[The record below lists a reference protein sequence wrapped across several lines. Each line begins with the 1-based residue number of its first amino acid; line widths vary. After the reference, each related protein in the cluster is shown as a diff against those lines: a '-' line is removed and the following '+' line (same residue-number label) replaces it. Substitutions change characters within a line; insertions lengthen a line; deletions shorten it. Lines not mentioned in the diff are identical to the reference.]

1 EKNERK
7 IRRRRSKLAMGDDDH
22 KPPPTTEEIR
32 QKMIS
37 SFTAEITSSSRE
49 VALLILEAHQWD
61 IAAAV
66 SAFRDA
72 VVAAAVAASTARAN
86 VPSPIRL
93 RSPRSPSR
101 AFSPRDGNILS
112 DSDEKENEDPM
123 ESDDVER
130 DVSSLPRRLR
140 FRSLS
145 EILSVIPQEIPRT
158 VTLYRNGYTFD
169 DDNILWP
176 LDDPD
181 CAEFPCPFKIVE
193 SLESPRA
200 LDSPGGKRRVL
211 ITLIRRQQED
221 FHVIESLDS
230 PRVLDSPCGKRRAV
244 ITLIRRQQEDFPDS
258 SNPFQG
264 VGRTLAEPDS
274 VPPASSDSLTTEA
287 TSSIDPTAPT
297 TSIKVILADGTPI
310 VSRFTTTH
318 HTIRDVRDFIDAA
331 RPDASRDYQLLIM
344 GSSPPTPLTTDL
356 DQTIEQAGISNAVL
370 TQKF

>member
-1 EKNERK
+1 
-7 IRRRRSKLAMGDDDH
+7 MGDDDH

-101 AFSPRDGNILS
+101 AFSPSDGNILS

-181 CAEFPCPFKIVE
+181 CAEF
-193 SLESPRA
+193 LE
-200 LDSPGGKRRVL
+200 
-211 ITLIRRQQED
+211 
-221 FHVIESLDS
+221 
-230 PRVLDSPCGKRRAV
+230 
-244 ITLIRRQQEDFPDS
+244 DS

>member
-1 EKNERK
+1 
-7 IRRRRSKLAMGDDDH
+7 MGDGDH

-49 VALLILEAHQWD
+49 AAILILEAHQWD

-72 VVAAAVAASTARAN
+72 VVAAADAASTARENAH
-86 VPSPIRL
+86 STIRL

-101 AFSPRDGNILS
+101 AFSPSDGNILS
-112 DSDEKENEDPM
+112 DSDEKEYDDAM
-123 ESDDVER
+123 ESDDVDR
-130 DVSSLPRRLR
+130 DLPSSSSSLASLPRRLK

-145 EILSVIPQEIPRT
+145 EILSVTPQVIPRT
-158 VTLYRNGYTFD
+158 VTIWRNGVTV
-169 DDNILWP
+169 DDNPLIT
-176 LDDPD
+176 LDDPKD
-181 CAEFPCPFKIVE
+181 AEF
-193 SLESPRA
+193 LR
-200 LDSPGGKRRVL
+200 
-211 ITLIRRQQED
+211 
-221 FHVIESLDS
+221 
-230 PRVLDSPCGKRRAV
+230 
-244 ITLIRRQQEDFPDS
+244 DS

>member
-181 CAEFPCPFKIVE
+181 CAEFLEIVE

-221 FHVIESLDS
+221 FHE
-230 PRVLDSPCGKRRAV
+230 PPK
-244 ITLIRRQQEDFPDS
+244 
-258 SNPFQG
+258 PFQG

-274 VPPASSDSLTTEA
+274 VPPASSDSLTTEP
-287 TSSIDPTAPT
+287 TPSMDPTAPT

-331 RPDASRDYQLLIM
+331 TPGASRDYQLLIM

>member
-1 EKNERK
+1 
-7 IRRRRSKLAMGDDDH
+7 MGDDDH

-37 SFTAEITSSSRE
+37 SFTTEITSSSE
-49 VALLILEAHQWD
+49 QVAILILEAHQWD
-61 IAAAV
+61 IAAAI

-72 VVAAAVAASTARAN
+72 VVAAADASRPN

-101 AFSPRDGNILS
+101 AFSPGDGNILS

-130 DVSSLPRRLR
+130 DLSSLPRRLK

-176 LDDPD
+176 LDDPQ
-181 CAEFPCPFKIVE
+181 CAEF
-193 SLESPRA
+193 LE
-200 LDSPGGKRRVL
+200 
-211 ITLIRRQQED
+211 
-221 FHVIESLDS
+221 
-230 PRVLDSPCGKRRAV
+230 
-244 ITLIRRQQEDFPDS
+244 DS
-258 SNPFQG
+258 SNSFQG

-287 TSSIDPTAPT
+287 TPSMNPTAPT

-344 GSSPPTPLTTDL
+344 GSSPPKLLTTDL
-356 DQTIEQAGISNAVL
+356 DQTIDQAGISNSVL
-370 TQKF
+370 TLKF

>member
-1 EKNERK
+1 
-7 IRRRRSKLAMGDDDH
+7 MGDDDH
-22 KPPPTTEEIR
+22 KPPPTTDDIR

-49 VALLILEAHQWD
+49 AAILILEAHQWD

-72 VVAAAVAASTARAN
+72 VVAAAEAASTARENAH
-86 VPSPIRL
+86 STIRL

-101 AFSPRDGNILS
+101 AFSPSDGNILS
-112 DSDEKENEDPM
+112 DSDEKEYVLYFRYDDAM
-123 ESDDVER
+123 ESDDVDR
-130 DVSSLPRRLR
+130 DLPSSSSSLASLPRRLK

-145 EILSVIPQEIPRT
+145 EILSVTPQVIPRT
-158 VTLYRNGYTFD
+158 VTIWRNGVTV
-169 DDNILWP
+169 DDNPLIT
-176 LDDPD
+176 LDDPKD
-181 CAEFPCPFKIVE
+181 AEF
-193 SLESPRA
+193 LR
-200 LDSPGGKRRVL
+200 
-211 ITLIRRQQED
+211 
-221 FHVIESLDS
+221 VIESLDS

>member
-1 EKNERK
+1 
-7 IRRRRSKLAMGDDDH
+7 MGDDDH

-32 QKMIS
+32 QNMIS
-37 SFTAEITSSSRE
+37 SFTTEITSSSE
-49 VALLILEAHQWD
+49 QVAILILEAHQWD

-72 VVAAAVAASTARAN
+72 VVAAAAAAAAARPN

-101 AFSPRDGNILS
+101 VFSPRSARNPFSREAMERDGNILS

-130 DVSSLPRRLR
+130 DLSSLPRRLK

-176 LDDPD
+176 LDDPQ
-181 CAEFPCPFKIVE
+181 CAEFLEVVE

-211 ITLIRRQQED
+211 ITLIIQQ
-221 FHVIESLDS
+221 
-230 PRVLDSPCGKRRAV
+230 
-244 ITLIRRQQEDFPDS
+244 DS
-258 SNPFQG
+258 SNSFQG

-287 TSSIDPTAPT
+287 TPSMNPTAPT

-344 GSSPPTPLTTDL
+344 GSSAPKLLTTDL
-356 DQTIEQAGISNAVL
+356 DQTIDQAGISNSVL
-370 TQKF
+370 TLKF

>member
-1 EKNERK
+1 MQYNFSEVREFEKTKNERK
-7 IRRRRSKLAMGDDDH
+7 IRRRSKLAMGDGDH

-37 SFTAEITSSSRE
+37 SFTTEITSSSE
-49 VALLILEAHQWD
+49 QVAILILEAHQWD
-61 IAAAV
+61 IAAAI

-72 VVAAAVAASTARAN
+72 VVAAADAARPN

-101 AFSPRDGNILS
+101 AFSPGDGNILS

-130 DVSSLPRRLR
+130 DLSSLPRRLK

-176 LDDPD
+176 LDDPQ
-181 CAEFPCPFKIVE
+181 CAEFLEVVE

-221 FHVIESLDS
+221 FHE
-230 PRVLDSPCGKRRAV
+230 PPK
-244 ITLIRRQQEDFPDS
+244 
-258 SNPFQG
+258 PFQG

-274 VPPASSDSLTTEA
+274 VPPASSDSLTAEA
-287 TSSIDPTAPT
+287 TPSTDPTAPT

-318 HTIRDVRDFIDAA
+318 HTIRDVRNFIDAA

>member
-1 EKNERK
+1 
-7 IRRRRSKLAMGDDDH
+7 MGDDDH

-181 CAEFPCPFKIVE
+181 CAEF
-193 SLESPRA
+193 LEEP
-200 LDSPGGKRRVL
+200 PK
-211 ITLIRRQQED
+211 
-221 FHVIESLDS
+221 
-230 PRVLDSPCGKRRAV
+230 
-244 ITLIRRQQEDFPDS
+244 
-258 SNPFQG
+258 PFQG

-287 TSSIDPTAPT
+287 TTSIDPTAPT

-310 VSRFTTTH
+310 ISRFTTTH

-331 RPDASRDYQLLIM
+331 TPGASRDYQLLIM

>member
-1 EKNERK
+1 
-7 IRRRRSKLAMGDDDH
+7 MGDDDH

-37 SFTAEITSSSRE
+37 SFTTEITSSSE
-49 VALLILEAHQWD
+49 QVAILILEAHQWD

-72 VVAAAVAASTARAN
+72 VVAAADAASTARAN
-86 VPSPIRL
+86 AHSTIRL

-101 AFSPRDGNILS
+101 AFSPSDGNILS
-112 DSDEKENEDPM
+112 DSDEKEYDDAM
-123 ESDDVER
+123 ESDDVDR
-130 DVSSLPRRLR
+130 DLPSSSSSLASLPRRLK

-145 EILSVIPQEIPRT
+145 EILSVTPQVIPRT
-158 VTLYRNGYTFD
+158 VTLYRNGVTFD

-176 LDDPD
+176 LDDPQ
-181 CAEFPCPFKIVE
+181 CAEY
-193 SLESPRA
+193 LEEP
-200 LDSPGGKRRVL
+200 PK
-211 ITLIRRQQED
+211 
-221 FHVIESLDS
+221 
-230 PRVLDSPCGKRRAV
+230 
-244 ITLIRRQQEDFPDS
+244 
-258 SNPFQG
+258 PFQG

-287 TSSIDPTAPT
+287 TTSIDPTAPT

-310 VSRFTTTH
+310 ISRFTTTH

-331 RPDASRDYQLLIM
+331 TPGASRDYQLLIM

-356 DQTIEQAGISNAVL
+356 DQTIDQAGISNSVL
-370 TQKF
+370 TLKF